1 MEDQHVP
8 PLPILLWSSSCFGWF
23 SKMKSIIMRIKSRI
37 GYEFGYFGPWSN
49 LPSVIGLSHIL
60 IFSWIMCFKLNSFR
74 LPSQHNFWHTSL
86 FRWTHL
92 SFKIILNCPWS
103 NPGWQQWGI
112 LQDIWI
118 LQVSHFRPSDQQKRQ
133 RQAQTYKNLNNSG
146 HLIQMSTNTFR
157 PSHFLFPISLF
168 ASIGQKQVEGIVLC
182 PEASSHFWETSEKP
196 EVIFKWKIGTTT
208 VRSSNCE
215 AQRRRCC
222 NIIGIQ

>member
-8 PLPILLWSSSCFGWF
+8 PISILLWSSSCFGWF

-92 SFKIILNCPWS
+92 SFKIITYLKLSMIQPRLTTVGHFARYLN
-103 NPGWQQWGI
+103 
-112 LQDIWI
+112 
-118 LQVSHFRPSDQQKRQ
+118 
-133 RQAQTYKNLNNSG
+133 TSG
-146 HLIQMSTNTFR
+146 VTFPPLWPTKKTKTSTN
-157 PSHFLFPISLF
+157 I
-168 ASIGQKQVEGIVLC
+168 Q
-182 PEASSHFWETSEKP
+182 KP
-196 EVIFKWKIGTTT
+196 E
-208 VRSSNCE
+208 
-215 AQRRRCC
+215 
-222 NIIGIQ
+222 